1 MIASTGWTW
10 DYIADNMDIPR
21 LMELKKYWA
30 KNPPLHMM
38 VKGYLGLGKE
48 EQPQEEGNLADI
60 MAMAPQ
66 TPGSAM

>member
-1 MIASTGWTW
+1 
-10 DYIADNMDIPR
+10 MDIPR
-21 LMELKKYWA
+21 LMELKEYWA